1 MEPKMIWVNLASNDL
16 DKTTK
21 FYTELGF
28 KTNGNRTEELSSFFF
43 GEDKFVIHFFVKARF
58 ESSAKSEV
66 ANLEK
71 QNEVIFSLSA
81 KSIEEVDQWYIKV
94 KKAGGK
100 IYSELQKFEK
110 GYTFGFA
117 DPDGHKFNF
126 LYWPGM

>member
-1 MEPKMIWVNLASNDL
+1 MIWANLASNDL
-16 DKTTK
+16 DRTTK

-28 KTNGNRTEELSSFFF
+28 KTNGNRTEELSSFLF
-43 GEDKFVIHFFVKARF
+43 GKDKFIVHFFAKARF
-58 ESSAKSEV
+58 ESSTKSEV

-81 KSIEEVDQWYIKV
+81 KSKEEVDQWYLKV

-100 IYSELQKFEK
+100 IYSEPQKFEK

-126 LYWPGM
+126 LFWPGM

>member
-100 IYSELQKFEK
+100 IYSEPQKFEK

>member
-1 MEPKMIWVNLASNDL
+1 MEPKMIWANLASNDL
-16 DKTTK
+16 DRTTK
-21 FYTELGF
+21 FYTELDF

-43 GEDKFVIHFFVKARF
+43 GNDKFIIHFFAKARF
-58 ESSAKSEV
+58 ESFANSEA

-81 KSIEEVDQWYIKV
+81 QSKEEVDQWFIKV

-100 IYSELQKFEK
+100 IYAEPQEFEK
-110 GYTFGFA
+110 GYTFGFT
-117 DPDGHKFNF
+117 DPDGHKFNV

>member
-1 MEPKMIWVNLASNDL
+1 MEPEMIWANLASNDL
-16 DKTTK
+16 DRTTK

-28 KTNGNRTEELSSFFF
+28 KTNGNRTEELSSFLF
-43 GEDKFVIHFFVKARF
+43 GKGKFVVHFFAKARF

-71 QNEVIFSLSA
+71 QNEVIFSISA
-81 KSIEEVDQWYIKV
+81 KSKEEVDQWYLKV

-100 IYSELQKFEK
+100 IYSEPQKFEK